1 MSREGTDMR
10 TNLGVVNPTA
20 PDEMRPLPV
29 SPFDARILEHLTG
42 HVASEAEILDEYRQL
57 ARSPDAPIRYLAR
70 LILED
75 EERHHR
81 VLTELA
87 NQFRTPAFLMEQ
99 TPHVPWL
106 TKSTDRRGL
115 TRAVRRLRKFE
126 RRDLRQ
132 LRKLARHL
140 RPIRN
145 HSIDPVIV
153 AALEMD
159 TRKHLRYLRELHR
172 IARRR

>member
-1 MSREGTDMR
+1 MR
-10 TNLGVVNPTA
+10 MNPISTET
-20 PDEMRPLPV
+20 PPPPM
-29 SPFDARILEHLTG
+29 SPFDTAVLEHLTEHLAG
-42 HVASEAEILDEYRQL
+42 EAEILDEYREL
-57 ARSPDAPIRYLAR
+57 ATSPDPPVRYLAQ

-87 NQFRTPAFLMEQ
+87 NQFRSAASLAEH

-106 TKSTDRRGL
+106 TKSTDRHALARS
-115 TRAVRRLRKFE
+115 VRRLRRFE

-132 LRKLARHL
+132 LRKLARQL
-140 RPIRN
+140 RPIRDT
-145 HSIDPVIV
+145 SLDSVIV
-153 AALEMD
+153 ATLEMD
-159 TRKHLRYLRELHR
+159 TRKHLRYLRELKR